1 MFSKLLSGQPSGIFG
16 IGYEDP
22 TTVGIICTIILLILV
37 VSGVRVVFAASI
49 AGMIGLVE
57 LIGVGPALA
66 NIGAIP
72 YSKSVTFVLGLLP
85 IFILIGFLAYQAGMT
100 KQLYDCAKAWI
111 GFVPGGLAVATV
123 FATAGFAAVS
133 GASTATAA
141 VFSRVAIPE
150 MLKEGYDRKL
160 AAGVV
165 AAGGTLASLI
175 PPSAILVIYAIIVE
189 ESVGALLLAGFLP
202 GVFSAIVYGAIIIIW
217 AKINPSLGPPGRRY
231 TFNEKIRALPG
242 VIPIAIVISVIISAI
257 YAGWATPTEAG
268 ALGAF
273 VVLIIAVMRGLKL
286 NSLNFALIET
296 AKLVAMIFSII
307 WGVLIFV
314 RFLGFSGLPETF
326 ANWIISLPFDPY
338 IVLIL
343 ILLGYV
349 VLGMF
354 IDAIGLLLLTL
365 PVVYPAIILLNGG
378 PDVTADQSP
387 FGMTFNQVSVWF
399 GIIVVK
405 MAEVCLITPPI
416 GLNCFVVAGVR
427 KDIPVTDVFKGVTIF
442 FIADILTILVL
453 IMFPA
458 IITWLPD
465 LMMWFLQISLVIC

>member
-100 KQLYDCAKAWI
+100 RQLYDCAKAWI

-217 AKINPSLGPPGRRY
+217 AKINPNLGPPGRRY
-231 TFNEKIRALPG
+231 TLNEKIRALPG

-273 VVLIIAVMRGLKL
+273 VVLIIAIMRG
-286 NSLNFALIET
+286 
-296 AKLVAMIFSII
+296 
-307 WGVLIFV
+307 
-314 RFLGFSGLPETF
+314 
-326 ANWIISLPFDPY
+326 
-338 IVLIL
+338 
-343 ILLGYV
+343 
-349 VLGMF
+349 
-354 IDAIGLLLLTL
+354 
-365 PVVYPAIILLNGG
+365 
-378 PDVTADQSP
+378 
-387 FGMTFNQVSVWF
+387 
-399 GIIVVK
+399 
-405 MAEVCLITPPI
+405 
-416 GLNCFVVAGVR
+416 
-427 KDIPVTDVFKGVTIF
+427 
-442 FIADILTILVL
+442 
-453 IMFPA
+453 
-458 IITWLPD
+458 
-465 LMMWFLQISLVIC
+465 

>member
-1 MFSKLLSGQPSGIFG
+1 MIFDKLFSGEAAGIFG
-16 IGYEDP
+16 IGYADP
-22 TTVGIICTIILLILV
+22 ITVGLICTGILLILV
-37 VSGVRVVFAASI
+37 FSGVRVVFAASI
-49 AGMIGLVE
+49 AGIIGLVE
-57 LIGVGPALA
+57 LIGAGPALG

-72 YSKSVTFVLGLLP
+72 FSKSVTFVLGLLP
-85 IFILIGFLAYQAGMT
+85 IFILIGFLAFQAGMT
-100 KQLYDCAKAWI
+100 KQLFQAAKAWV

-150 MLKEGYDRKL
+150 MLKEGYDKKL

-175 PPSAILVIYAIIVE
+175 PPSAILIIYAIIVE

-202 GVFSAIVYGAIIIIW
+202 GVFSAFVYAGIIIVW
-217 AKINPSLGPPGRRY
+217 AKINPKLAPASSRYSLKD
-231 TFNEKIRALPG
+231 KIKTLPG
-242 VIPIAIVISVIISAI
+242 VLPIAIVISVIISAI

-273 VVLIIAVMRGLKL
+273 VVLIIALYKGIKVESLK
-286 NSLNFALIET
+286 FALIET

-338 IVLIL
+338 VIL
-343 ILLGYV
+343 LMILLGYV

-378 PDVTADQSP
+378 PDVTAEQSA
-387 FGMTFNQVSVWF
+387 FGMTFNQVSIWF

-427 KDIPVTDVFKGVTIF
+427 KDIPVTDVFKGVTLF
-442 FIADILTILVL
+442 FIADILTIIALVL
-453 IMFPA
+453 FPT

-465 LMMWFLQISLVIC
+465 LMMS

>member
-1 MFSKLLSGQPSGIFG
+1 MFEKLLSGQPSGIFG
-16 IGYEDP
+16 IGYDDP
-22 TTVGIICTIILLILV
+22 TTVGIICTIILLIMV

-49 AGMIGLVE
+49 AGIIGLVE
-57 LIGVGPALA
+57 LIGVGPALG

-100 KQLYDCAKAWI
+100 RQLYEAAKAWI

-150 MLKEGYDRKL
+150 MLKEGYDKKL

-175 PPSAILVIYAIIVE
+175 PPSAILIIYAIIVE

-202 GVFSAIVYGAIIIIW
+202 GIFSAIVYGGIIIIW
-217 AKINPSLGPPGRRY
+217 AKMNPDLGPPGRRY
-231 TFNEKIRALPG
+231 SFNEKMKALPG
-242 VIPIAIVISVIISAI
+242 IIPIAIVITVIISAI

-273 VVLIIAVMRGLKL
+273 VVLITAIMRGLKL
-286 NSLNFALIET
+286 QALNFALIET

-338 IVLIL
+338 TVLIL

-349 VLGMF
+349 ILGMF

-427 KDIPVTDVFKGVTIF
+427 KDIPVTDVFKGVTLF

-453 IMFPA
+453 IMFPQ

-465 LMMWFLQISLVIC
+465 LMMS

>member
-1 MFSKLLSGQPSGIFG
+1 MSFEKLFSGEASAIFG

-22 TTVGIICTIILLILV
+22 ILVGLICTAILLVLV
-37 VSGVRVVFAASI
+37 LSGVRVVFASSF
-49 AGMIGLVE
+49 AGIIGLVE
-57 LIGVGPALA
+57 LIGVGPALG
-66 NIGAIP
+66 NVGAIP

-85 IFILIGFLAYQAGMT
+85 IFILIGFLAFQAGLT
-100 KQLYDCAKAWI
+100 RQLFEAAKRWV

-150 MLKEGYDRKL
+150 MLKEGYDKKL

-202 GVFSAIVYGAIIIIW
+202 GVFSAFVYAAIIIVW
-217 AKINPSLGPPGRRY
+217 AKLNPNLAPRSKRYSLK
-231 TFNEKIRALPG
+231 EKVMSLPG
-242 VIPIAIVISVIISAI
+242 VLPIAIVISVIISAI

-273 VVLIIAVMRGLKL
+273 VVLIIALYKGIKIESLK
-286 NSLNFALIET
+286 FALIET

-338 IVLIL
+338 LIL
-343 ILLGYV
+343 IMILLGYV
-349 VLGMF
+349 ILGMF

-378 PDVTADQSP
+378 PDVTAEQSA
-387 FGMTFNQVSVWF
+387 FGMTFNQVSIWF

-427 KDIPVTDVFKGVTIF
+427 KDIPVTDVFKGVTLF
-442 FIADILTILVL
+442 FIADILTIIAL
-453 IMFPA
+453 ILFPSV
-458 IITWLPD
+458 ITWLPD
-465 LMMWFLQISLVIC
+465 LMMS

>member
-1 MFSKLLSGQPSGIFG
+1 MFEKLLSGQPSGIFG
-16 IGYEDP
+16 IGYDDP
-22 TTVGIICTIILLILV
+22 TTVGIICTIILLIMV

-49 AGMIGLVE
+49 AGIIGLVE
-57 LIGVGPALA
+57 LIGVGPALG

-100 KQLYDCAKAWI
+100 RQLYEAAKAWI

-150 MLKEGYDRKL
+150 MLKEGYDKKL

-175 PPSAILVIYAIIVE
+175 PPSAILIIYAIIVE

-202 GVFSAIVYGAIIIIW
+202 GIFSAIVYGGIIIIW
-217 AKINPSLGPPGRRY
+217 AKMNPDLGPPGRRY
-231 TFNEKIRALPG
+231 SFNEKMKALPG
-242 VIPIAIVISVIISAI
+242 IIPIAIVITVIISAI

-273 VVLIIAVMRGLKL
+273 VVLIIAIMRGLKL
-286 NSLNFALIET
+286 QALNFALIET

-338 IVLIL
+338 TVLIL

-349 VLGMF
+349 ILGMF

-427 KDIPVTDVFKGVTIF
+427 KDIPVTDVFKGVTLF

-453 IMFPA
+453 IKFPQ

-465 LMMWFLQISLVIC
+465 LMMS

>member
-1 MFSKLLSGQPSGIFG
+1 MFEKLLSGQPSGIFG
-16 IGYEDP
+16 IGYDDP
-22 TTVGIICTIILLILV
+22 TTVGIICTIILLIMV

-49 AGMIGLVE
+49 AGIIGLVE
-57 LIGVGPALA
+57 LIGVGPALG

-100 KQLYDCAKAWI
+100 RQLYEAAKAWI

-150 MLKEGYDRKL
+150 MLKEGYDKKL

-175 PPSAILVIYAIIVE
+175 PPSAILIIYAIIVE

-202 GVFSAIVYGAIIIIW
+202 GIFSAIVYGGIIIIW
-217 AKINPSLGPPGRRY
+217 AKVNPDLGPPGRRY
-231 TFNEKIRALPG
+231 SFNEKMKALPG
-242 VIPIAIVISVIISAI
+242 IIPIAIVITVIISAI

-273 VVLIIAVMRGLKL
+273 VVLIIAIMRGLKL
-286 NSLNFALIET
+286 QALNFALIET

-338 IVLIL
+338 TVLIL

-349 VLGMF
+349 ILGMF

-427 KDIPVTDVFKGVTIF
+427 KDIPVTDVFKGVTLF

-453 IMFPA
+453 IMFPQ

-465 LMMWFLQISLVIC
+465 LMMS

>member
-1 MFSKLLSGQPSGIFG
+1 MIFEKLFSGESAGIFG
-16 IGYEDP
+16 IGYADP
-22 TTVGIICTIILLILV
+22 IAVGLICTALLLV
-37 VSGVRVVFAASI
+37 LVMSGVRVVFAASI
-49 AGMIGLVE
+49 AGIIGLVE
-57 LIGVGPALA
+57 LIGVGPALG
-66 NIGAIP
+66 NVGAIP
-72 YSKSVTFVLGLLP
+72 FSKSVTFVLGLLP
-85 IFILIGFLAYQAGMT
+85 IFILIGFLAFQAGMT
-100 KQLYDCAKAWI
+100 KQLFEAAKAWV

-150 MLKEGYDRKL
+150 MLKEGYDKKL

-175 PPSAILVIYAIIVE
+175 PPSAILIIYAIIVE

-202 GVFSAIVYGAIIIIW
+202 GIFSAFVYAGIIIVW
-217 AKINPSLGPPGRRY
+217 AKINPNLAPASRRY
-231 TFNEKIRALPG
+231 TLKEKVKSLPG
-242 VIPIAIVISVIISAI
+242 ILPIAIVISVIISAI

-273 VVLIIAVMRGLKL
+273 VVLIIALYNGIKIQSLK
-286 NSLNFALIET
+286 FALIET

-326 ANWIISLPFDPY
+326 ANWIISLSFDPY
-338 IVLIL
+338 I
-343 ILLGYV
+343 ILLMILMGYV

-378 PDVTADQSP
+378 PDVTAEQSA
-387 FGMTFNQVSVWF
+387 FGMTFNQVSIWF

-427 KDIPVTDVFKGVTIF
+427 KDIPVTDVFKGVTLF
-442 FIADILTILVL
+442 FVADILTIIALVL
-453 IMFPA
+453 FPS

-465 LMMWFLQISLVIC
+465 LMMS

>member
-1 MFSKLLSGQPSGIFG
+1 M
-16 IGYEDP
+16 
-22 TTVGIICTIILLILV
+22 V

-49 AGMIGLVE
+49 AGIIGLVE
-57 LIGVGPALA
+57 LIGVGPALG

-100 KQLYDCAKAWI
+100 RQLYEAAKAWI

-150 MLKEGYDRKL
+150 MLKEGYDKKL

-175 PPSAILVIYAIIVE
+175 PPSAILIIYAIIVE

-202 GVFSAIVYGAIIIIW
+202 GIFSAIVYGGIIIIW
-217 AKINPSLGPPGRRY
+217 AKMNPDLGPPGRRY
-231 TFNEKIRALPG
+231 SFNEKMKALPG
-242 VIPIAIVISVIISAI
+242 IIPIAIVITVIISAI

-273 VVLIIAVMRGLKL
+273 VVLIIAIMRGLKL
-286 NSLNFALIET
+286 QALNFALIET

-338 IVLIL
+338 TVLIL

-349 VLGMF
+349 ILGMF

-427 KDIPVTDVFKGVTIF
+427 KDIPVTDVFKGVTLF

-453 IMFPA
+453 IMFPQ

-465 LMMWFLQISLVIC
+465 LMMS

>member
-1 MFSKLLSGQPSGIFG
+1 MFEKLLSGQPSGIFG
-16 IGYEDP
+16 IGYDDP
-22 TTVGIICTIILLILV
+22 TTVGIICTIILLIMV

-49 AGMIGLVE
+49 AGIIGLVE
-57 LIGVGPALA
+57 LIGVGPALG

-100 KQLYDCAKAWI
+100 RQLYEAAKAWI

-150 MLKEGYDRKL
+150 MLKEGYDKKL

-175 PPSAILVIYAIIVE
+175 PPSAILIIYAIIVE

-202 GVFSAIVYGAIIIIW
+202 GIFSAFVYGGIIIIW
-217 AKINPSLGPPGRRY
+217 AKMNPDLGPPGRRY
-231 TFNEKIRALPG
+231 SFNEKMKALPG
-242 VIPIAIVISVIISAI
+242 IIPIAIVITVIISAI

-273 VVLIIAVMRGLKL
+273 VVLIIAIMRGLKL
-286 NSLNFALIET
+286 QALNFALIET

-338 IVLIL
+338 TVLIL

-349 VLGMF
+349 ILGMF

-427 KDIPVTDVFKGVTIF
+427 KDIPVTDVFKGVTLF

-453 IMFPA
+453 IMFPQ

-465 LMMWFLQISLVIC
+465 LMMS

>member
-1 MFSKLLSGQPSGIFG
+1 MFEKLLSGQPSGIFG

-22 TTVGIICTIILLILV
+22 TTVGIICTIILLIMV
-37 VSGVRVVFAASI
+37 VTGVRVVFAASI
-49 AGMIGLVE
+49 AGIIGLIE
-57 LIGVGPALA
+57 LIGVGPALG
-66 NIGAIP
+66 NVGAIP

-100 KQLYDCAKAWI
+100 RQLYEAAKAWI

-150 MLKEGYDRKL
+150 MLKEGYDKKL

-202 GVFSAIVYGAIIIIW
+202 GIFSAFVYGAIIIIW
-217 AKINPSLGPPGRRY
+217 AKMNPTLGPPGRRY
-231 TFNEKIRALPG
+231 SFNEKIKALPG
-242 VIPIAIVISVIISAI
+242 ILPIAIVITVIISAI

-273 VVLIIAVMRGLKL
+273 VVLIIAIMRGLKL
-286 NSLNFALIET
+286 QSLNFALIET

-349 VLGMF
+349 ILGMF

-378 PDVTADQSP
+378 PDVTAAESP

-427 KDIPVTDVFKGVTIF
+427 KDIPVTDVFKGVTLF

-453 IMFPA
+453 IMFPQ

-465 LMMWFLQISLVIC
+465 LMIS

>member
-1 MFSKLLSGQPSGIFG
+1 MFEKLLSGQPSGIFG
-16 IGYEDP
+16 IGYDDP
-22 TTVGIICTIILLILV
+22 TTVGIICTIILLIMV

-49 AGMIGLVE
+49 AGIIGLVE
-57 LIGVGPALA
+57 LIGVGPALG

-100 KQLYDCAKAWI
+100 RQLYEAAKAWI

-150 MLKEGYDRKL
+150 MLKEGYDKKL

-175 PPSAILVIYAIIVE
+175 PPSAILIIYAIIVE

-202 GVFSAIVYGAIIIIW
+202 GIFSALVYAAIIIVW
-217 AKINPSLGPPGRRY
+217 AKINPNLAPPSKRY
-231 TFNEKIRALPG
+231 TLKDKIKSLPG
-242 VIPIAIVISVIISAI
+242 ILPIAIVISVIISAI

-273 VVLIIAVMRGLKL
+273 VVLIIAIMRGLKL
-286 NSLNFALIET
+286 QALNFALIET

-338 IVLIL
+338 TVLIL

-349 VLGMF
+349 ILGMF

-427 KDIPVTDVFKGVTIF
+427 KDIPVTDVFKGVTLF

-453 IMFPA
+453 IMFPQ

-465 LMMWFLQISLVIC
+465 LMMS

>member
-100 KQLYDCAKAWI
+100 RQLYDCAKAWI

-202 GVFSAIVYGAIIIIW
+202 GVFSAIVYGAIIVIW
-217 AKINPSLGPPGRRY
+217 AKINPNLGPPGRRY
-231 TFNEKIRALPG
+231 TLNEKIKALPG
-242 VIPIAIVISVIISAI
+242 IIPIAIVISVIISAI

-465 LMMWFLQISLVIC
+465 LMM

>member
-1 MFSKLLSGQPSGIFG
+1 MSFEKLFSGEASGIFG

-22 TTVGIICTIILLILV
+22 ILVGLICTAILLVLV
-37 VSGVRVVFAASI
+37 LSGVRVVFASSF
-49 AGMIGLVE
+49 AGIIGLVE
-57 LIGVGPALA
+57 LIGVGPALG
-66 NIGAIP
+66 NVGAIP

-85 IFILIGFLAYQAGMT
+85 IFILIGFLAFQAGLT
-100 KQLYDCAKAWI
+100 RQLFEAAKRWV

-150 MLKEGYDRKL
+150 MLKEGYDKKL

-202 GVFSAIVYGAIIIIW
+202 GIFSAFIYAAIIIVW
-217 AKINPSLGPPGRRY
+217 AKLNPNLAPRSKRYSLK
-231 TFNEKIRALPG
+231 EKVMSLPG
-242 VIPIAIVISVIISAI
+242 VLPIAIVISVIISAI

-273 VVLIIAVMRGLKL
+273 VVLIIALYKGIKIESLK
-286 NSLNFALIET
+286 FALIET

-338 IVLIL
+338 LIL
-343 ILLGYV
+343 IMILLGYV
-349 VLGMF
+349 ILGMF

-378 PDVTADQSP
+378 PDVTAEQSA
-387 FGMTFNQVSVWF
+387 FGMTFNQVSIWF

-427 KDIPVTDVFKGVTIF
+427 KDIPVTDVFKGVTLF
-442 FIADILTILVL
+442 FIADILTIIAL
-453 IMFPA
+453 ILFPSV
-458 IITWLPD
+458 ITWLPD
-465 LMMWFLQISLVIC
+465 LMMS

>member
-1 MFSKLLSGQPSGIFG
+1 MSFEKLFSGEASGIFG

-22 TTVGIICTIILLILV
+22 ILVGLICTAILLVLV
-37 VSGVRVVFAASI
+37 LSGVRVVFASSF
-49 AGMIGLVE
+49 AGIIGLVE
-57 LIGVGPALA
+57 LIGVGPALG
-66 NIGAIP
+66 NVGAIP

-85 IFILIGFLAYQAGMT
+85 IFILIGFLAFQAGLT
-100 KQLYDCAKAWI
+100 RQLFEAAKRWV

-150 MLKEGYDRKL
+150 MLKEGYDKKL

-202 GVFSAIVYGAIIIIW
+202 GVFSAFVYAAIIIVW
-217 AKINPSLGPPGRRY
+217 AKLNPNLAPRSKRYSLK
-231 TFNEKIRALPG
+231 EKVMSLPG
-242 VIPIAIVISVIISAI
+242 VLPIAIVISVIISAI

-273 VVLIIAVMRGLKL
+273 VVLIIALYKGIKIESLK
-286 NSLNFALIET
+286 FALIET
-296 AKLVAMIFSII
+296 AKLVALIFSII

-338 IVLIL
+338 LIL
-343 ILLGYV
+343 IMILLGYV
-349 VLGMF
+349 ILGMF

-378 PDVTADQSP
+378 PDVTAEQSA
-387 FGMTFNQVSVWF
+387 FGMTFNQVSIWF

-427 KDIPVTDVFKGVTIF
+427 KDIPVTDVFKGVTLF
-442 FIADILTILVL
+442 FIADILTIIAL
-453 IMFPA
+453 ILFPSV
-458 IITWLPD
+458 ITWLPD
-465 LMMWFLQISLVIC
+465 LMMS

>member
-1 MFSKLLSGQPSGIFG
+1 MFEKLLSGQPSGIFG
-16 IGYEDP
+16 IGYDDP
-22 TTVGIICTIILLILV
+22 TTVGIICTIILLIMV

-49 AGMIGLVE
+49 AGIIGLVE
-57 LIGVGPALA
+57 LIGVGPALG

-100 KQLYDCAKAWI
+100 RQLYEAAKAWI

-150 MLKEGYDRKL
+150 MLKEGYDKKL

-175 PPSAILVIYAIIVE
+175 PPSAILIIYAIIVE

-202 GVFSAIVYGAIIIIW
+202 GIFSAIVYGGIIIIW
-217 AKINPSLGPPGRRY
+217 AKMNPDLGPPGRRY
-231 TFNEKIRALPG
+231 SFNEKMKALPG
-242 VIPIAIVISVIISAI
+242 IIPIAIVITVIISAI

-273 VVLIIAVMRGLKL
+273 VVLIIAIMRGLKL
-286 NSLNFALIET
+286 QALNFALIET

-338 IVLIL
+338 TVLIL

-349 VLGMF
+349 ILGMF

-427 KDIPVTDVFKGVTIF
+427 KDIPVTDVFKGVTLF

-453 IMFPA
+453 IMFPQ
-458 IITWLPD
+458 IITCLLYTSD
-465 LMMWFLQISLVIC
+465 AADE

>member
-1 MFSKLLSGQPSGIFG
+1 MFEKLLSGQPSGIFG
-16 IGYEDP
+16 IGYDDP
-22 TTVGIICTIILLILV
+22 TTVGIICTIILLIMV

-49 AGMIGLVE
+49 AGIIGLVE
-57 LIGVGPALA
+57 LIGVGPALG
-66 NIGAIP
+66 NIGANP

-100 KQLYDCAKAWI
+100 RQLYEAAKAWI

-150 MLKEGYDRKL
+150 MLKEGYDKKL

-175 PPSAILVIYAIIVE
+175 PPSAILIIYAIIVE

-202 GVFSAIVYGAIIIIW
+202 GIFSAIVYGGIIIIW
-217 AKINPSLGPPGRRY
+217 AKMNPDLGPPGRRY
-231 TFNEKIRALPG
+231 SFNEKMKALPG
-242 VIPIAIVISVIISAI
+242 IIPIAIVITVIISAI

-273 VVLIIAVMRGLKL
+273 VVLIIAIMRGLKL
-286 NSLNFALIET
+286 QALNFALIET

-338 IVLIL
+338 TVLIL

-349 VLGMF
+349 ILGMF

-427 KDIPVTDVFKGVTIF
+427 KDIPVTDVFKGVTLF

-453 IMFPA
+453 IMFPQ

-465 LMMWFLQISLVIC
+465 LMMS

>member
-1 MFSKLLSGQPSGIFG
+1 MIFEKLFSGEAAGIFG
-16 IGYEDP
+16 IGYADP
-22 TTVGIICTIILLILV
+22 IAVGLICTALLLV
-37 VSGVRVVFAASI
+37 LVMSGVRVVFAASI
-49 AGMIGLVE
+49 AGIIGLVE
-57 LIGVGPALA
+57 LIGVGPALG
-66 NIGAIP
+66 NVGAIP
-72 YSKSVTFVLGLLP
+72 FSKSVTFVLGLLP
-85 IFILIGFLAYQAGMT
+85 IFILIGFLAFQAGMT
-100 KQLYDCAKAWI
+100 KQLFEAAKAWV

-150 MLKEGYDRKL
+150 MLKEGYDKKL

-175 PPSAILVIYAIIVE
+175 PPSAILIIYAIIVE

-202 GVFSAIVYGAIIIIW
+202 GIFSAFVYAGIIIVW
-217 AKINPSLGPPGRRY
+217 AKINPNLAPASRRY
-231 TFNEKIRALPG
+231 TLKEKVKSLPG
-242 VIPIAIVISVIISAI
+242 ILPIAIVISVIISAI

-273 VVLIIAVMRGLKL
+273 VVLIIALYNGIKIQSLK
-286 NSLNFALIET
+286 FALIET

-326 ANWIISLPFDPY
+326 ANWIISLSFDPY
-338 IVLIL
+338 IIMLMIL
-343 ILLGYV
+343 MGYV

-378 PDVTADQSP
+378 PDVTAEQSA
-387 FGMTFNQVSVWF
+387 FGMTFNQVSIWF

-427 KDIPVTDVFKGVTIF
+427 KDIPVTDVFKGVTLF
-442 FIADILTILVL
+442 FVADILTIIALVL
-453 IMFPA
+453 FPS

-465 LMMWFLQISLVIC
+465 LMMS

>member
-1 MFSKLLSGQPSGIFG
+1 MFEKLLSGQPSGIFG
-16 IGYEDP
+16 IGYDDP
-22 TTVGIICTIILLILV
+22 TTVGIICTIILLIMV

-49 AGMIGLVE
+49 AGIIGLVE
-57 LIGVGPALA
+57 LIGVGPALG

-100 KQLYDCAKAWI
+100 RQLYEAAKAWI

-150 MLKEGYDRKL
+150 MLKEGYDKKL

-175 PPSAILVIYAIIVE
+175 PPSAILIIYAIIVE

-202 GVFSAIVYGAIIIIW
+202 GIFSAIVYGGIIIIW
-217 AKINPSLGPPGRRY
+217 AKMNPDLGPPGRRY
-231 TFNEKIRALPG
+231 SFNEKMKALPG
-242 VIPIAIVISVIISAI
+242 IIPIAIVITVIISAI

-273 VVLIIAVMRGLKL
+273 VVLIIAIMRGLKL
-286 NSLNFALIET
+286 QALNFALIET

-338 IVLIL
+338 TVLIL

-349 VLGMF
+349 ILGMF

-378 PDVTADQSP
+378 PDVTTDQSP

-427 KDIPVTDVFKGVTIF
+427 KDIPVTDVFKGVTLF

-453 IMFPA
+453 IMFPQ

-465 LMMWFLQISLVIC
+465 LMMS

>member
-1 MFSKLLSGQPSGIFG
+1 MFEKLLSGQPSGIFG
-16 IGYEDP
+16 IGYDDP
-22 TTVGIICTIILLILV
+22 TTVGIICTIILLIMV

-49 AGMIGLVE
+49 AGIIGLVE
-57 LIGVGPALA
+57 LIGVGPALG

-100 KQLYDCAKAWI
+100 RQLYEAAKAWI

-141 VFSRVAIPE
+141 VFSRVASPE
-150 MLKEGYDRKL
+150 MLKEGYDKKL

-175 PPSAILVIYAIIVE
+175 PPSAILIIYAIIVE

-202 GVFSAIVYGAIIIIW
+202 GIFSAIVYGGIIIIW
-217 AKINPSLGPPGRRY
+217 AKMNPDLGPPGRRY
-231 TFNEKIRALPG
+231 SFNEKMKALPG
-242 VIPIAIVISVIISAI
+242 IIPIAIVITVIISAI

-273 VVLIIAVMRGLKL
+273 VVLIIAIMRGLKL
-286 NSLNFALIET
+286 QALNFALIET

-338 IVLIL
+338 TVLIL

-349 VLGMF
+349 ILGMF

-427 KDIPVTDVFKGVTIF
+427 KDIPVTDVFKGVTLF

-453 IMFPA
+453 IMFPQ

-465 LMMWFLQISLVIC
+465 LMMS

>member
-100 KQLYDCAKAWI
+100 RQLYDCAKAWI

-217 AKINPSLGPPGRRY
+217 AKINPNLGPPGRRY

-257 YAGWATPTEAG
+257 YAGWATPTEAV

-465 LMMWFLQISLVIC
+465 LMM

>member
-1 MFSKLLSGQPSGIFG
+1 MIFQKLFLGEASGIFG

-22 TTVGIICTIILLILV
+22 ILVGLICTGILLVLV
-37 VSGVRVVFAASI
+37 FSGVRVVFAASL
-49 AGMIGLVE
+49 AGIIGLVE
-57 LIGVGPALA
+57 LIGVGPALG
-66 NIGAIP
+66 NVGAIP
-72 YSKSVTFVLGLLP
+72 FSKSVTFVLGLLP
-85 IFILIGFLAYQAGMT
+85 IFILIGFLAFQAGMT
-100 KQLYDCAKAWI
+100 KQLFEAAKAWV

-150 MLKEGYDRKL
+150 MLKEGYDKKL

-202 GVFSAIVYGAIIIIW
+202 GIFSALVYAGIIIIW
-217 AKINPSLGPPGRRY
+217 AKMNPSLAPASRRY
-231 TFNEKIRALPG
+231 SLKEKFKSLPG
-242 VIPIAIVISVIISAI
+242 VLPIAIVISVIISAI

-273 VVLIIAVMRGLKL
+273 VVLIIALYKGIKIE
-286 NSLNFALIET
+286 SLRFALIET

-326 ANWIISLPFDPY
+326 ANWIISLQFDPY
-338 IVLIL
+338 M
-343 ILLGYV
+343 ILLMILMGYV
-349 VLGMF
+349 ILGMF

-378 PDVTADQSP
+378 PDVTAEQSA
-387 FGMTFNQVSVWF
+387 FGMTFSQVSIWF

-427 KDIPVTDVFKGVTIF
+427 KDIPVTDVFKGVTLF
-442 FIADILTILVL
+442 FIADILTIIAL
-453 IMFPA
+453 ILFPSV
-458 IITWLPD
+458 ITWLPD
-465 LMMWFLQISLVIC
+465 LMMS

>member
-1 MFSKLLSGQPSGIFG
+1 MFEKLLSGQPSGIFG
-16 IGYEDP
+16 IGYDDP
-22 TTVGIICTIILLILV
+22 TTVGIICTIILLIMV
-37 VSGVRVVFAASI
+37 ISGVRVVFAASI
-49 AGMIGLVE
+49 AGIIGLVE
-57 LIGVGPALA
+57 LIGVGPALG

-100 KQLYDCAKAWI
+100 RQLYEAAKAWI

-150 MLKEGYDRKL
+150 MLKEGYDKKL

-175 PPSAILVIYAIIVE
+175 PPSAILIIYAIIVE

-202 GVFSAIVYGAIIIIW
+202 GIFSAIVYGGIIIIW
-217 AKINPSLGPPGRRY
+217 AKINPDLGPPGRRY
-231 TFNEKIRALPG
+231 NLNEKMKALPG
-242 VIPIAIVISVIISAI
+242 IIPIAIVITVIISAI

-273 VVLIIAVMRGLKL
+273 VVLIIAIMRGLKL
-286 NSLNFALIET
+286 QALNFALIET

-338 IVLIL
+338 TVLIL

-349 VLGMF
+349 ILGMF

-427 KDIPVTDVFKGVTIF
+427 KDIPVTDVFKGVTLF

-453 IMFPA
+453 IMFPQ

-465 LMMWFLQISLVIC
+465 LMMS

>member
-100 KQLYDCAKAWI
+100 RQLYDCAKAWI

-217 AKINPSLGPPGRRY
+217 AKINPNLGPPGRRY
-231 TFNEKIRALPG
+231 TLNEKIRALPG

-273 VVLIIAVMRGLKL
+273 VVLIIAIMRGLKL

-378 PDVTADQSP
+378 PDVSADQSP

-465 LMMWFLQISLVIC
+465 LMM

>member
-1 MFSKLLSGQPSGIFG
+1 MIFQKLFSGEASGIFG

-22 TTVGIICTIILLILV
+22 ILVGLICTGILLVLV
-37 VSGVRVVFAASI
+37 FSGVRVVFAASL
-49 AGMIGLVE
+49 AGIIGLVE
-57 LIGVGPALA
+57 LIGVGPALG
-66 NIGAIP
+66 NVGAIP
-72 YSKSVTFVLGLLP
+72 FSKSVTFVLGLLP
-85 IFILIGFLAYQAGMT
+85 IFILIGFLAFQAGMT
-100 KQLYDCAKAWI
+100 KQLFEAAKAWV

-150 MLKEGYDRKL
+150 MLKEGYDKKL

-202 GVFSAIVYGAIIIIW
+202 GIFSALVYAGIIIIW
-217 AKINPSLGPPGRRY
+217 AKMNPSLAPASRRY
-231 TFNEKIRALPG
+231 SLKEKFKSLPG
-242 VIPIAIVISVIISAI
+242 VLPIAIVISVIISAI

-273 VVLIIAVMRGLKL
+273 VVLIIALYKGIKIE
-286 NSLNFALIET
+286 SLRFALIET

-326 ANWIISLPFDPY
+326 ANWIISLQFDPY
-338 IVLIL
+338 M
-343 ILLGYV
+343 ILLMILMGYV
-349 VLGMF
+349 ILGMF

-378 PDVTADQSP
+378 PDVTAEQSA
-387 FGMTFNQVSVWF
+387 FGMTFSQVSIWF

-427 KDIPVTDVFKGVTIF
+427 KDIPVTDVFKGVTLF
-442 FIADILTILVL
+442 FIADILTIIAL
-453 IMFPA
+453 ILFPSV
-458 IITWLPD
+458 ITWLPD
-465 LMMWFLQISLVIC
+465 LMMS

>member
-1 MFSKLLSGQPSGIFG
+1 
-16 IGYEDP
+16 
-22 TTVGIICTIILLILV
+22 
-37 VSGVRVVFAASI
+37 VVFAASI
-49 AGMIGLVE
+49 AGIIGLVE
-57 LIGVGPALA
+57 LIGVGPALG
-66 NIGAIP
+66 NVGAIP
-72 YSKSVTFVLGLLP
+72 FSKSVTFVLGLLP
-85 IFILIGFLAYQAGMT
+85 IFILIGFLAFQAGMT
-100 KQLYDCAKAWI
+100 KQLFEAAKAWV

-150 MLKEGYDRKL
+150 MLKEGYDKKL

-175 PPSAILVIYAIIVE
+175 PPSAILIIYAIIVE

-202 GVFSAIVYGAIIIIW
+202 GIFSAFVYAGIIIVW
-217 AKINPSLGPPGRRY
+217 AKINPNLAPASRRY
-231 TFNEKIRALPG
+231 TLKEKVKSLPG
-242 VIPIAIVISVIISAI
+242 ILPIAIVISVIISAI

-273 VVLIIAVMRGLKL
+273 VVLIIALYNGIKIQSLK
-286 NSLNFALIET
+286 FALIET

-326 ANWIISLPFDPY
+326 ANWIISLSFDPY
-338 IVLIL
+338 I
-343 ILLGYV
+343 ILLMILMGYV

-378 PDVTADQSP
+378 PDVTAEQSA
-387 FGMTFNQVSVWF
+387 FGMTFNQVSIWF

-427 KDIPVTDVFKGVTIF
+427 KDIPVTDVFKGVTLF
-442 FIADILTILVL
+442 FVADILTIIALVL
-453 IMFPA
+453 FPS

-465 LMMWFLQISLVIC
+465 LMMS

>member
-1 MFSKLLSGQPSGIFG
+1 MSFEKLFSGEASGIFG

-22 TTVGIICTIILLILV
+22 ILVGLICTAILLVLV
-37 VSGVRVVFAASI
+37 LSGVRVVFASSF
-49 AGMIGLVE
+49 AGIIGLVE
-57 LIGVGPALA
+57 LIGVGPALG
-66 NIGAIP
+66 NVGAIP

-85 IFILIGFLAYQAGMT
+85 IFILIGFLAFQAGLT
-100 KQLYDCAKAWI
+100 RQLFEAAKRWV

-150 MLKEGYDRKL
+150 MLKEGYDKKL

-202 GVFSAIVYGAIIIIW
+202 GIFSAFIYAAIIIVW
-217 AKINPSLGPPGRRY
+217 AKLNPTLAPPSKRYSLK
-231 TFNEKIRALPG
+231 EKVTSLPG
-242 VIPIAIVISVIISAI
+242 VLPIAIVISVIVSAI

-273 VVLIIAVMRGLKL
+273 VVLIIALYKGIKIQSLK
-286 NSLNFALIET
+286 FALIET

-338 IVLIL
+338 LIL
-343 ILLGYV
+343 IMILLGYV
-349 VLGMF
+349 ILGMF

-378 PDVTADQSP
+378 PDVTAEQSA
-387 FGMTFNQVSVWF
+387 FGMTFNQVSIWF

-427 KDIPVTDVFKGVTIF
+427 KDIPVADVFKGVTLF
-442 FIADILTILVL
+442 FIADILTIIAL
-453 IMFPA
+453 ILFPSV
-458 IITWLPD
+458 ITWLPD
-465 LMMWFLQISLVIC
+465 LMMS

>member
-1 MFSKLLSGQPSGIFG
+1 MFEKLLSGQPSGIFG
-16 IGYEDP
+16 IGYDDP
-22 TTVGIICTIILLILV
+22 TTVGIICTIILLIMV

-49 AGMIGLVE
+49 AGIIGLVE
-57 LIGVGPALA
+57 LIGVGPALG

-100 KQLYDCAKAWI
+100 RQLYEAAKAWI

-150 MLKEGYDRKL
+150 MLKEGYDKKL

-175 PPSAILVIYAIIVE
+175 PPSAILIIYAIIVE

-202 GVFSAIVYGAIIIIW
+202 GIFSAIVYGGIIIIW
-217 AKINPSLGPPGRRY
+217 AKMNPDLGPPGRRY
-231 TFNEKIRALPG
+231 SFNEKMKALPG
-242 VIPIAIVISVIISAI
+242 IIPIAIVITVIISAI

-273 VVLIIAVMRGLKL
+273 VVLIIAIMRGLKL
-286 NSLNFALIET
+286 QALNFALIET

-338 IVLIL
+338 TVLIL

-349 VLGMF
+349 ILGMF

-427 KDIPVTDVFKGVTIF
+427 KDIPVTDVFKVVTLF

-453 IMFPA
+453 IMFPQ

-465 LMMWFLQISLVIC
+465 LMMS